1 MAPMVRRGPGR
12 PVGRVVCWSVTV
24 VTVGRGRRDR
34 PVGGAAM
41 PGCSVMAA
49 RVARAGRLARGRAV
63 PVVPVGT
70 AVAVAFW
77 VASAGPAGWAVMARP
92 PLLPPAVPVG
102 LAVPVAPTGRC
113 GSTRAGQ
120 AVRAGP
126 AGPGPRSRRAVVP
139 ARPAPRAFRAVPA
152 GQAVPAGR
160 PSGWA
165 VGAGRAVWVATARL
179 AVTVVPVVS
188 VVVWLLVGPVVMGG
202 PGVTRE
208 LAGSAGPADCSGP
221 TGHRPGRAWAVMV
234 AKGVTAGP
242 GRPVCW
248 APRMPR
254 PVVRAAR
261 VATAGT
267 PVPVALMARVAWA
280 VTAVPVVWALTRP
293 GRRRAPPAVTAVAA
307 ATAGLA
313 GRPAAGVSLAPM
325 VLVGMPGMVATVA
338 VGRPGIPP
346 PLRVG
351 PAAMAAPAAPA
362 VPRAAAVRGRRPV
375 TVPAVVWAPTAAP
388 AATARPRWAVTA
400 AAGVTAVTAGRPAT
414 PVPVL
419 RAPVPRAAMP
429 VTAVMVVPVWPARRA
444 ATTAGT
450 GG

>member
-92 PLLPPAVPVG
+92 PLLPPALPVG
-102 LAVPVAPTGRC
+102 RAVPVAPTGRC

-152 GQAVPAGR
+152 GQ
-160 PSGWA
+160 
-165 VGAGRAVWVATARL
+165 
-179 AVTVVPVVS
+179 
-188 VVVWLLVGPVVMGG
+188 
-202 PGVTRE
+202 
-208 LAGSAGPADCSGP
+208 AGSAGPADCSGP

-261 VATAGT
+261 VATAVT

-293 GRRRAPPAVTAVAA
+293 RRRRAPPAVTAVGG
-307 ATAGLA
+307 ATAG
-313 GRPAAGVSLAPM
+313 PA
-325 VLVGMPGMVATVA
+325 
-338 VGRPGIPP
+338 
-346 PLRVG
+346 
-351 PAAMAAPAAPA
+351 
-362 VPRAAAVRGRRPV
+362 
-375 TVPAVVWAPTAAP
+375 
-388 AATARPRWAVTA
+388 
-400 AAGVTAVTAGRPAT
+400 
-414 PVPVL
+414 
-419 RAPVPRAAMP
+419 
-429 VTAVMVVPVWPARRA
+429 
-444 ATTAGT
+444 
-450 GG
+450 